1 MNIAEEIRATPIQKL
16 HHDVYKSRNLE
27 VFVKR
32 EDLSHPI
39 ISGNK
44 WHKLKF
50 NLSEAKTCSHIVSF
64 GGAWSNHL
72 HSLAY
77 ASMKEGIKLSALIR
91 GEELAN
97 KPLNAMLADMQD
109 WAADL
114 YFISREQYRLKEQS
128 KSFLALFSQEAVF
141 VIPEGANNE
150 SGIAGCEDF
159 ATHTLKQFQQEQ
171 GALPTH
177 VLLASGTGAMT
188 AGFIKAM
195 QNKTFSMEILK
206 SNLFLKSYLAVKDK
220 NRVRENIVANTQ
232 NLNQA
237 LSWMLDDSYA
247 GKGFAQVDNKLSE
260 FMKLFYEQ
268 QGFELD
274 PVYNAKLFYG
284 FHEDVLKNLFP
295 ANSRILLI
303 HSGGLQGLR
312 GFTNENL

>member
-1 MNIAEEIRATPIQKL
+1 MTIAEEIRSTPIQKL
-16 HHDVYKSRNLE
+16 HHDVYKSKNLE

-32 EDLSHPI
+32 EDLCHPI

-50 NLSEAKTCSHIVSF
+50 NLAEAKDYSHIVSF

-77 ASMKEGIKLSALIR
+77 ACMKEGIKLSALIR
-91 GEELAN
+91 GDELAS
-97 KPLNAMLADMQD
+97 KPLNAMLADIQG
-109 WAADL
+109 WGANL
-114 YFISREQYRLKEQS
+114 HFISRKQYRLKEQS
-128 KSFLALFSQEAVF
+128 ECFLTLFSQEALYI
-141 VIPEGANNE
+141 IPEGANNE

-159 ATHTLKQFQQEQ
+159 AALTLKQFQEEQ
-171 GALPTH
+171 GAVPSH

-188 AGFIKAM
+188 AGFVRAIQKKSF
-195 QNKTFSMEILK
+195 NHGVLD
-206 SNLFLKSYLAVKDK
+206 SNLVLKSYLAVKDK
-220 NRVRENIVANTQ
+220 NRVQENIIANTQ
-232 NLNQA
+232 NLNQE

-247 GKGFAQVDNKLSE
+247 GAGFAQVDSKLSE
-260 FMKLFYEQ
+260 FMKVFYQQ

-274 PVYNAKLFYG
+274 PVYTAKLFYG
-284 FHEDVLKNLFP
+284 FYQDVLKNLFP
-295 ANSRILLI
+295 AKSRILLI